1 MRYRARYRH
10 DHLGLIADGRLDGDL
25 EIRKTPTDLGG
36 ELWQVIL
43 HMSAHA
49 EEHRH
54 HPQAAHAFAMER
66 RGACRQRRLHQF
78 QEGKHYALAGQ
89 QLAEFGY
96 EMLERARPLRV
107 ARTVGEEDECSF
119 GHGAII
125 FEAAA
130 SR

>member
-1 MRYRARYRH
+1 
-10 DHLGLIADGRLDGDL
+10 
-25 EIRKTPTDLGG
+25 
-36 ELWQVIL
+36 
-43 HMSAHA
+43 MSARA

-54 HPQAAHAFAMER
+54 HPQGPHAFAMQ
-66 RGACRQRRLHQF
+66 RGGAFRQRRLHQF
-78 QEGKHYALAGQ
+78 QESEHDALAGQ

-96 EMLERARPLRV
+96 ELLERARPLRV

-125 FEAAA
+125 FDADT